1 MIKKIKEKEYAI
13 SLRKEGKTYSEILDV
28 VGVAKSTLGLWL
40 KEVKLS
46 KPEKQKFTEAK
57 RLASLRG
64 GQAKKKQRIERQ
76 NKIFLEAKS
85 KIKSLSDYE
94 FFLIGVV
101 LYWAEGTKEKEY
113 RPGSQVA
120 FSNMDPKM
128 IILFL
133 KWLDKVCKIP
143 KNMIGFEIMIHESHK
158 ERTEE
163 VRRFWAKTTGFGI
176 DNFSKVYFKNS
187 KIKKTNRK
195 NIGEN
200 YHGVLKIM
208 VRKSSDLVRKIAS
221 WSEAIF
227 EEVLKIKSK

>member
-1 MIKKIKEKEYAI
+1 MIKKEKEKEYAI
-13 SLRKEGKTYSEILDV
+13 KLRKEGKTYSEILGIV
-28 VGVAKSTLGLWL
+28 QVARSTLSIWL
-40 KEVKLS
+40 KEAKLS
-46 KPEKQKFTEAK
+46 KPEEQKFTEAK

-64 GQAKKKQRIERQ
+64 GQAKKKQRIEKQ
-76 NKIFLEAKS
+76 NRIFLEARS
-85 KIKSLSDYE
+85 KIKTLSEYE

-133 KWLDKVCKIP
+133 KWLDKICKIP
-143 KNMIGFEIMIHESHK
+143 KYMIGFEIMIHVSHR
-158 ERTEE
+158 ERIEE
-163 VRRFWAKTTGFGI
+163 VRQFWSKMTGF
-176 DNFSKVYFKNS
+176 DVNNFSKVYFKNS

-195 NIGEN
+195 NTGEK
-200 YHGVLKIM
+200 YHGVLKIK
-208 VRKSSDLVRKIAS
+208 VKRSSDLVRKIAS
-221 WSEAIF
+221 WSETIF